1 MAHLCGKGIW
11 LKHSHDFDRAVEMAT
26 RVAGTH
32 LLVKVGHGPIYY
44 PETTRDMLQ
53 RVRSLGLTA
62 IAWVQLTSGSSRET
76 RRAIAESLSRGYEA
90 VVLVLPSAGLP
101 LQGESATTP
110 LRVLAEALIDAEIPV
125 ERMFLASPPLSSLV
139 DNSAVEALVSVCQ
152 GGWMPLCFAAQS
164 DDAVEVID
172 QEVYHRLDA
181 LSLIWGKT
189 PDVYPVLSQNH
200 GPGGRTMLAEEFIP
214 WVEGIARH
222 GVNFFSVYDVVNTER
237 ALWPMLQAVNVAC
250 METDGR
256 NAVQDK
262 VMSVSTAVGVT
273 TLAQPVYITVK
284 TSDSVWGIIS
294 RHGLKREQ
302 FWSWNGHMWDSRG
315 LPRDPDYLQE
325 GWRLRVK

>member
-11 LKHSHDFDRAVEMAT
+11 LTHSHDFDRAVEMAT
-26 RVAGTH
+26 RIGGTH

-62 IAWVQLTSGSSRET
+62 IAWVQLTGASSPDT
-76 RRAIAESLSRGYEA
+76 RRAIAESLSCGYEA
-90 VVLVLPSAGLP
+90 VVLVLPLHNGLASAP
-101 LQGESATTP
+101 LQA
-110 LRVLAEALIDAEIPV
+110 LAEALVDAEIPAQ
-125 ERMFLASPPLSSLV
+125 RLFLASPPLV
-139 DNSAVEALVSVCQ
+139 DLADRSVLEALVSVCQ
-152 GGWMPLCFAAQS
+152 GGWMPLCFAARS
-164 DDAVEVID
+164 DDAIQVID

-181 LSLIWGKT
+181 LSLIWDKT
-189 PDVYPVLSQNH
+189 PDVYPVLSQSRSSD
-200 GPGGRTMLAEEFIP
+200 GKEMLPEEFIP

-222 GVNFFSVYDVVNTER
+222 GVDFFSIYDVASTER
-237 ALWPMLQAVNVAC
+237 ALWPMVQAVNVAC
-250 METDGR
+250 METEGR
-256 NAVQDK
+256 SPVQDK
-262 VMSVSTAVGVT
+262 VMSVSTAAGVT
-273 TLAQPVYITVK
+273 TVAQPVYITVK

>member
-1 MAHLCGKGIW
+1 MTQLCGKGIW
-11 LKHSHDFDRAVEMAT
+11 LTHSHDFDRAVEMAT
-26 RVAGTH
+26 RVGGTH

-90 VVLVLPSAGLP
+90 VVLVLPPAGLQ

-125 ERMFLASPPLSSLV
+125 ERIFLASPPLSALV
-139 DNSAVEALVSVCQ
+139 DGSAVEALVSVCQ
-152 GGWMPLCFAAQS
+152 GGWMPLCFAARS

-172 QEVYHRLDA
+172 QEVYHKLDA

-200 GPGGRTMLAEEFIP
+200 GPGARAMLAEEFIP

-222 GVNFFSVYDVVNTER
+222 GVNFFSVFDVVNTER

-250 METDGR
+250 METDRR

-262 VMSVSTAVGVT
+262 VMSVSTAAGVT
-273 TLAQPVYITVK
+273 TVAQPVYITVK